1 MDEYKNIVIDISGQ
15 IGTIRINRP
24 ETLNALSEDVIIELT
39 SAFHLLDEN
48 PETVLTVLTGTGRF
62 FSSGADVRS
71 TKIMSYNEPELG
83 KFLSKSSQKRI
94 HDVKEKIKYM
104 THLVPHVEMLRSIIN
119 HRKVFI
125 LALNGPAIGGGAAW
139 FTGVADI
146 VFASSNCFL
155 QVPFSTLGLIPELG
169 SAPIFSQSMGVHR
182 ANEFLMFDRRLDAR
196 ELEASGILNRIFPEQ
211 DFQKSVT
218 QYLSDILIASDGQS
232 LMEAKRLMC
241 EPLKEKRMVAVMN
254 SIDALAKRFATGS
267 PQLRFKKKTEE
278 LEAKSKSR
286 FSKL

>member
-1 MDEYKNIVIDISGQ
+1 
-15 IGTIRINRP
+15 
-24 ETLNALSEDVIIELT
+24 
-39 SAFHLLDEN
+39 
-48 PETVLTVLTGTGRF
+48 
-62 FSSGADVRS
+62 
-71 TKIMSYNEPELG
+71 
-83 KFLSKSSQKRI
+83 
-94 HDVKEKIKYM
+94 
-104 THLVPHVEMLRSIIN
+104 MLRSIIN

-139 FTGVADI
+139 FTGVADM

-218 QYLSDILIASDGQS
+218 QYLSEILIASDGQS

-241 EPLKEKRMVAVMN
+241 EPLKEKRMVAVMH

-278 LEAKSKSR
+278 LEGESPKIA
-286 FSKL
+286 